1 MRRWHSGARPAPNPA
16 AAARIQTTGSPWR
29 TLLMIGRHHAA
40 EGGFAPVLEESSAP
54 WLTVQRGSAPLLLCM
69 PHTGTH
75 IPEAVEAALASP
87 WLARKDTDWWIERL
101 RSEERRVGKEGRSR
115 WAPDH

>member
-1 MRRWHSGARPAPNPA
+1 MRRWHSGARPAPSPA

-54 WLTVQRGSAPLLLCM
+54 WLTVQRASAPLLLCM

-75 IPEAVEAALASP
+75 IPEAAEAPPASP
-87 WLARKDTDWWIERL
+87 LLTRTETDSRIQ
-101 RSEERRVGKEGRSR
+101 RVSTG
-115 WAPDH
+115 